1 MIRGMSTAPAPTISR
16 APTAA
21 TGGTVTLR
29 IDGVLVT
36 VPKGTSVLDAAKS
49 AGIAVPALCHRED
62 LRPIAVCRV
71 CCVDVR
77 DSGTGRGERVYP
89 ASCTCEARDKMVVE
103 TGASRTAG
111 LRKPPDAEKDDYVR
125 PRTPEDEKAGRMAA
139 DARRT
144 LVELLLAE
152 HPVPCKRH
160 QEFGDCELELLG
172 EKLGL
177 LKKIVPT

>member
-1 MIRGMSTAPAPTISR
+1 MSTAPAPTISR
-16 APTAA
+16 APAGG
-21 TGGTVTLR
+21 TGETVTLR

-36 VPKGTSVLDAAKS
+36 VPKGTSVLDAARS
-49 AGIAVPALCHRED
+49 VGIAVPALCHRED
-62 LRPIAVCRV
+62 LRPVAVCRV

-77 DSGTGRGERVYP
+77 DNGTGRGERVYP
-89 ASCTCEARDKMVVE
+89 SSCTCEARDKMVVE
-103 TGASRTAG
+103 TGARVKEDHVRARTA
-111 LRKPPDAEKDDYVR
+111 DDQR
-125 PRTPEDEKAGRMAA
+125 AGNLAA

-160 QEFGDCELELLG
+160 QEFGDCELEVLG

-177 LKKIVPT
+177 LK

>member
-1 MIRGMSTAPAPTISR
+1 MLGMSTAPAPTISS
-16 APTAA
+16 APASA
-21 TGGTVTLR
+21 TGETITLR

-36 VPKGTSVLDAAKS
+36 VPKGISVLDAARS

-62 LRPIAVCRV
+62 LRPVAVCRV

-77 DSGTGRGERVYP
+77 DNGTGRGERVYP
-89 ASCTCEARDKMVVE
+89 ASCACEAKDKMVVE
-103 TGASRTAG
+103 TGAQRTSG
-111 LRKPPDAEKDDYVR
+111 LRKSSVAAKEEYVR
-125 PRTPEDEKAGRMAA
+125 ARTADDERAGNLAA

-160 QEFGDCELELLG
+160 QEFGDCELEVLG

-177 LKKIVPT
+177 LKRIVPA